1 MALNTYTALCAAVE
15 AWLARS
21 DLTAQVPD
29 FVTLA
34 EAKLNRTLRT
44 RQMEQRS
51 TATAAEY
58 VALPTNFWELRNIK
72 TTGTPV
78 YTLEQRAPFEMDAL
92 DDGTSGRPSRYCLLA
107 NQIRLAPVPDSAY
120 TLEIDY
126 WEALP
131 PLASNATNWLLDL
144 APDVYLYGAMLEAA
158 AFMQDDARVPLWMD
172 AYTRTINQLHT
183 ADRRARW
190 SGSPLAVRPA

>member
-1 MALNTYTALCAAVE
+1 MALSTYTELKAAV
-15 AWLARS
+15 ASWLARS
-21 DLTAQVPD
+21 DLTSQIPD
-29 FVTLA
+29 FITLA
-34 EAKLNRTLRT
+34 ESKLNRTLRT

-58 VALPTNFWELRNIK
+58 MELPTGFLELRNIQINGSSK
-72 TTGTPV
+72 

-92 DDGTSGRPSRYCLLA
+92 DDGASGQPSRYCLLA
-107 NQIRLAPVPDSAY
+107 NQIQLAPVPDGTY

-126 WEALP
+126 WEVIP
-131 PLASNATNWLLDL
+131 PLASNASNWLLAA
-144 APDVYLYGAMLEAA
+144 APDLYLYGALLEGSIYML
-158 AFMQDDARVPLWMD
+158 DDPRIPLWQAGYAQVLQQM
-172 AYTRTINQLHT
+172 QS